1 MMYRA
6 LIEEHDRRARDV
18 KSLRLA
24 IYAMAPMP
32 THELKNAMEKLGC
45 EFALMFGQTEMN
57 PLAVYFRPEHQLSHA
72 GAVGTPSPNA
82 EVAIMDADGNFLS
95 RARPARSSIADRR

>member
-1 MMYRA
+1 
-6 LIEEHDRRARDV
+6 
-18 KSLRLA
+18 
-24 IYAMAPMP
+24 MP
-32 THELKNAMEKLGC
+32 THELKNAMETLGC

-82 EVAIMDADGNFLS
+82 EVAIMDADGNSS
-95 RARPARSSIADRR
+95 RAGQSGEIVYRRPQALSAKRK